1 MKVRCPSC
9 AVVTQLDLP
18 ILLAVCICGTLI
30 RGNARSESTEGQA
43 TGADAPTEADF
54 YVILGVAKGCS
65 QQELKLAYRSRVKET
80 HPDVGGDPEE
90 FKLVQLAYETLSN
103 DEKRRMY
110 DNSAFQPRDKPS
122 ILVPDIIG
130 MSIVAGSR
138 TVSDLGLVPKVAI
151 FEVQASSK
159 LRGRVIG
166 QYPYEG
172 AQLERG
178 MSIGLIVGVQ
188 KSSPLWTRVVAIAT
202 DLASGFLSGLMTATD
217 NSSTRPRELGSKSV
231 SHEVGAVAGEIIGG
245 VAVGA
250 VRTASFLLQLIG
262 FFFYFVFTVIGF
274 IVSPILGFAMV
285 ALFIYLVAKRKSK
298 TE

>member
-9 AVVTQLDLP
+9 GVVTQLELP
-18 ILLAVCICGTLI
+18 ILLSVCICGSLI
-30 RGNARSESTEGQA
+30 RGNAKSESTEGQ
-43 TGADAPTEADF
+43 TNGVNGPTEADF
-54 YVILGVAKGCS
+54 YVILGVAKSCS
-65 QQELKLAYRSRVKET
+65 QQELKLAYRTRVKET

-110 DNSAFQPRDKPS
+110 DSSAFQPRSKPS
-122 ILVPDIIG
+122 IFVPDIIG
-130 MSIVAGSR
+130 MSVVAGSR
-138 TVSDLGLVPKVAI
+138 AISDLGLVPKVAI

-159 LRGRVIG
+159 LRGRIIG
-166 QYPYEG
+166 QYPYLG
-172 AQLERG
+172 AQVQHG

-202 DLASGFLSGLMTATD
+202 DLASGFISGLMTATD
-217 NSSTRPRELGSKSV
+217 MSSTRPRELGSKSV
-231 SHEVGAVAGEIIGG
+231 SHEVGAAAGEIIGG

-250 VRTASFLLQLIG
+250 VRTVSFLLQLIG

-274 IVSPILGFAMV
+274 IVSPMLGFAMV
-285 ALFIYLVAKRKSK
+285 ALFVYLMAKRKSK
-298 TE
+298 T

>member
-9 AVVTQLDLP
+9 GVVTQLELP
-18 ILLAVCICGTLI
+18 ILLSVCICGSLI
-30 RGNARSESTEGQA
+30 RGNAKSESAEGQ
-43 TGADAPTEADF
+43 TNGANGPTEADF
-54 YVILGVAKGCS
+54 YVILGVEKSCS
-65 QQELKLAYRSRVKET
+65 QQELKLAYRTRVKET

-103 DEKRRMY
+103 DEKRQMY
-110 DNSAFQPRDKPS
+110 DNSAFQPRNNPS
-122 ILVPDIIG
+122 IFVPDIIG

-138 TVSDLGLVPKVAI
+138 AISDLGLVPKVAI

-166 QYPYEG
+166 QYPYPG
-172 AQLERG
+172 AQVQHG

-188 KSSPLWTRVVAIAT
+188 KTSPLWTRVVAIAT
-202 DLASGFLSGLMTATD
+202 DLASGFISGLMTATD
-217 NSSTRPRELGSKSV
+217 MSSTRPRELGSKSV
-231 SHEVGAVAGEIIGG
+231 SHEVGAAAGEIIGG

-274 IVSPILGFAMV
+274 IVSPMLGFAMV
-285 ALFIYLVAKRKSK
+285 ALFIYLMAKRKSK
-298 TE
+298 T